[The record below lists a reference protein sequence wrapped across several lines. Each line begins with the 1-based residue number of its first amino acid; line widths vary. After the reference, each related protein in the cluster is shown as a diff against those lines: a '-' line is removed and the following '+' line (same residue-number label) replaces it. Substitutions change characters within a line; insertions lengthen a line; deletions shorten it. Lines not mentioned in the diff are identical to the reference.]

1 MRPRN
6 LGNCM
11 DDRTRSSLEDLG
23 RMTPRPGGN
32 GEHERKRR
40 QPVGRVFWTR
50 SRKEAFAAWLFIFP
64 DCIGLLVFVAIPM
77 VLALSL
83 GFFSVDGFGGY
94 KFVGLANY
102 NRMLRDPLFM
112 KSLGV
117 TIVYVLCL
125 VHGLY
130 VSGLGLALLVQQR
143 IPLIGLWRSLF
154 FMPYV
159 VSLVVVALIWK
170 VMLIDKVGFIN
181 RMLELVGLQGGSWLG
196 DPDLALGA
204 VLVVTIWFLMG
215 YYMII
220 FLSGLQ
226 DIPREYYE
234 AAKIDGAN
242 SWKMFTQITL
252 PLLRPTATFAI
263 ITASPL
269 VWMVSASLK
278 EPAEIFNSSLIP
290 QHPTLENFRYVFTQ
304 LPFIRYILNT
314 FFVAGTITVIA
325 LFFHSMAGFAFAR
338 LRFPGRETIF
348 LTIFSTFLVSLQVII
363 VPLFILVQ
371 KMGMVNTYAGL
382 IIPVTFNAFGIF
394 LLRQFYLGIP
404 I

>member
-1 MRPRN
+1 
-6 LGNCM
+6 M
-11 DDRTRSSLEDLG
+11 DDPPRLSLDDLE
-23 RMTPRPGGN
+23 RLKPQPVTERQPRP
-32 GEHERKRR
+32 ESVQRT
-40 QPVGRVFWTR
+40 GRTFWTR
-50 SRKEAFAAWLFIFP
+50 SRKEALAAWLFILP
-64 DCIGLLVFVAIPM
+64 DFIGLLIFVAIPM

-102 NRMLRDPLFM
+102 YRMSRDPLFL

-117 TIVYVLCL
+117 TILYVIFL
-125 VHGLY
+125 VPGLY
-130 VSGLGLALLVQQR
+130 VSGLGLALLVRQK

-181 RMLELVGLQGGSWLG
+181 RMLELVGLQGRSWLG
-196 DPDLALGA
+196 DPSLALGA

-242 SWKMFTQITL
+242 SWAMFTSITL
-252 PLLRPTATFAI
+252 PLLRPT
-263 ITASPL
+263 S
-269 VWMVSASLK
+269 
-278 EPAEIFNSSLIP
+278 
-290 QHPTLENFRYVFTQ
+290 
-304 LPFIRYILNT
+304 
-314 FFVAGTITVIA
+314 FFV
-325 LFFHSMAGFAFAR
+325 L
-338 LRFPGRETIF
+338 
-348 LTIFSTFLVSLQVII
+348 LVSTVAAVSGSQAFDLIYVMTNGGPANSTSLAVFYIYQQAFKFNNYGYAAAMASVVVVVLLAMTVLLFALTRGGRFHLQ
-363 VPLFILVQ
+363 
-371 KMGMVNTYAGL
+371 
-382 IIPVTFNAFGIF
+382 
-394 LLRQFYLGIP
+394 
-404 I
+404 